1 MADFENLK
9 LKNQLCFALYA
20 ATNAITRSYQTR
32 LSKVGLT
39 YSQYLVMMVLWEKD
53 GIPVKTLADHLQLD
67 SATITPMLKRLESG
81 GYLTRQR
88 NTSDERVVNVALTT
102 KGREI
107 QATVAEM
114 QKQVACQT
122 GLSEIEFVGL
132 RSSLHQLVDTI
143 RSGQEER
150 QDAA

>member
-1 MADFENLK
+1 MTDFDNLK

-20 ATNAITRSYQTR
+20 ATNAITRAYQTR

-53 GIPVKTLADHLQLD
+53 GLTVRTLADHLQLD
-67 SATITPMLKRLESG
+67 SATITPILKRLESS
-81 GYLTRQR
+81 GYLTRKR
-88 NTSDERVVNVALTT
+88 NQLDERVVNVFLTA
-102 KGREI
+102 KGCEI

-114 QKQVACQT
+114 QRQVACQT

-132 RSSLHQLVDTI
+132 RSTLHALVDTM
-143 RSGQEER
+143 RSDQEEG